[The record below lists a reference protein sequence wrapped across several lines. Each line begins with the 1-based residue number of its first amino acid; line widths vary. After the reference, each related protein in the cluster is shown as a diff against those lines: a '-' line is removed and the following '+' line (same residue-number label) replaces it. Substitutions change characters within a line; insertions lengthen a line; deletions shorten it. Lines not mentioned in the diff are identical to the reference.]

1 MPFYYFDIIDNSVF
15 SRDEF
20 GLELHS
26 FEKAREQAQVLLPDI
41 ARSELPDGEKHTF
54 VCEVREGERGIVY
67 RGRLVYQ
74 GTVMHANPSAA
85 LISETST

>member
-41 ARSELPDGEKHTF
+41 ARSELPDGEEHTF